1 VGTRNSVLV
10 SVCLA
15 VCVFAGQTNQPT
27 GSEEALRG
35 YIRNALEARSNGDF
49 DAEAAAWRAAY
60 VESVNLKNPD
70 SQFQAMS
77 ALDALFKDNDRP
89 MERLAILRSG
99 SDSLKKLG
107 GGGQIWAAQADV
119 ALAVAL
125 EDQGKRQEAA
135 STARKALPVL
145 EQSFGAKSREYRQ
158 TLRMLIGIFEED
170 GNAGVAGDLASKYDE
185 IERVRDAEPQFG
197 YQTDPRI
204 RPLVEKVRSAFP
216 KNVVEAHFSLGQI
229 ASIADRLPEKNP
241 FRAKALSDAAAACLN
256 RKTKVDPKV
265 ITLAEGYLKKA
276 LDVRERAMGTAKIT
290 DVSKLSLEL
299 LHLRQYQ
306 EEVDILVRHYAAL
319 NDQRK
324 QEELLVRS
332 LQTVEKVLGP
342 DHPALAGPL
351 RKLSDYYYGGN
362 NRDRVRR
369 LAEGVA
375 KDDARLDKAIDFIR
389 RELDLY
395 EKAFGKDDPIL
406 ISTLSRLAEL
416 LWVKGI
422 EKDAKSLDDRA
433 MNLRD
438 AQLLSQNAEQ
448 SMKQEVKQLRAFLRF
463 EDADEE
469 FENFK
474 KLHPDKSFIF

>member
-1 VGTRNSVLV
+1 
-10 SVCLA
+10 LA
-15 VCVFAGQTNQPT
+15 VAAFAGQTNQPT

-35 YIRNALEARSNGDF
+35 YVRTAFEARSNNDF
-49 DAEAAAWRAAY
+49 DAEVSAWRAAY
-60 VESVNLKNPD
+60 VEATNLKNAD
-70 SQFQAMS
+70 GMFQAMTS
-77 ALDALFKDNDRP
+77 LDGLFKDNERP
-89 MERLAILRSG
+89 LERLAVLRSG
-99 SDSLKKLG
+99 ADMLKKLG
-107 GGGQIWAAQADV
+107 PGGTIWAAQAEI

-125 EDQGKRQEAA
+125 EDQGKRTEAA

-145 EQSFGAKSREYRQ
+145 EQSFGAKSREYRT
-158 TLRMLIGIFEED
+158 TLRMLIGMFEED
-170 GNAGVAGDLASKYDE
+170 GNASVASDLTSKYDE
-185 IERVRDAEPQFG
+185 IERARDAEPLFG

-229 ASIADRLPEKNP
+229 SAIADKLPEKNP
-241 FRAKALSDAAAACLN
+241 FRAKALSDAASACLN

-265 ITLAEGYLKKA
+265 IALAEGYLKKA

-306 EEVDILVRHYAAL
+306 EETDILVRHYAAL

-324 QEELLVRS
+324 QEDLLTRS
-332 LQTVEKVLGP
+332 LQTVERILGS

-351 RKLSDYYYGGN
+351 RKLSDFYYGGN
-362 NRDRVRR
+362 NRDRVKR
-369 LAEGVA
+369 LAEGAA
-375 KDDARLDKAIDFIR
+375 KDDARLDKAIQYIQ
-389 RELDLY
+389 RELELY
-395 EKAFGKDDPIL
+395 EKAFGKDDAIL
-406 ISTLSRLAEL
+406 VSTLNRLAEL
-416 LWVKGI
+416 LWVKGV
-422 EKDAKSLDDRA
+422 EKDAKVLDERA
-433 MNLRD
+433 SALRE
-438 AQLLSQNAEQ
+438 AQLLAQNAEQ
-448 SMKQEVKQLRAFLRF
+448 IMKQEVKQLRAFLRF